1 MRLRFG
7 HQRWQF
13 WPILARFMDY
23 YSLFWGPRV
32 ISTINKSWDAFTF
45 QSSTLPVLADSG
57 LFHGVLLTVLGSQSD
72 YHEYKTLGCVYMSV
86 INTRSFGRFWP
97 VSWTITHRFR
107 VPKRFPWL
115 SNSKVHLR
123 VSDQQSQFG
132 SILARLLDYY
142 PILGSRSHFHD

>member
-1 MRLRFG
+1 MEYYSLFGGLRVITTIIKPWDAFRVG
-7 HQRWQF
+7 HQHSQF

-72 YHEYKTLGCVYMSV
+72 YH
-86 INTRSFGRFWP
+86 
-97 VSWTITHRFR
+97 
-107 VPKRFPWL
+107 
-115 SNSKVHLR
+115 
-123 VSDQQSQFG
+123 D
-132 SILARLLDYY
+132 
-142 PILGSRSHFHD
+142 